1 MNKEDTS
8 PSEADFVSLLAFVQ
22 TGKVVE
28 AIAIVEAIPNPM
40 EASVAFIELS
50 KQTYRELQDISSMV
64 ALGHAGTQFAL
75 SKAASSENS
84 ADVP

>member
-8 PSEADFVSLLAFVQ
+8 PSEADFVPLLAFVQ

-40 EASVAFIELS
+40 EAFGCF
-50 KQTYRELQDISSMV
+50 Y
-64 ALGHAGTQFAL
+64 
-75 SKAASSENS
+75 
-84 ADVP
+84 

>member
-8 PSEADFVSLLAFVQ
+8 PSEADFVPLLAFVQ